1 MLCKGIDFR
10 TNPDDTITIHYKPD
24 ELKSFYFPSG
34 NMLFEQ
40 VVYTPKSNKDSSEK
54 KFAAVMLTGYLS
66 LYKID
71 MLEKESISLF
81 GVENDYVYVVKD
93 SNNKYTVLRETENLE
108 GDKYYLNKD
117 YLQTLYKIIT
127 QCDSI
132 RYHIKDIEFTDR
144 DIKALFIHYN
154 ACASNTKTIE
164 FKHKSKTILNHGIT
178 LSYYSCINQQ
188 SASSNGAFSVGY
200 FIDLF
205 NSSIL
210 ENTTLTTGINYINGN
225 SNNLFGDIGYSVPF
239 IAKINLSKKRNAFY
253 INTGITN
260 YFYFPFVYIGFTG
273 NIGIGTTINNKFF
286 FSLNAEEYGPFLSSQ
301 NTMADLFLNF
311 KFGVYLK

>member
-93 SNNKYTVLRETENLE
+93 SNNKYTVL
-108 GDKYYLNKD
+108 
-117 YLQTLYKIIT
+117 T
-127 QCDSI
+127 Q
-132 RYHIKDIEFTDR
+132 
-144 DIKALFIHYN
+144 
-154 ACASNTKTIE
+154 
-164 FKHKSKTILNHGIT
+164 
-178 LSYYSCINQQ
+178 
-188 SASSNGAFSVGY
+188 
-200 FIDLF
+200 
-205 NSSIL
+205 
-210 ENTTLTTGINYINGN
+210 
-225 SNNLFGDIGYSVPF
+225 
-239 IAKINLSKKRNAFY
+239 IA
-253 INTGITN
+253 G
-260 YFYFPFVYIGFTG
+260 
-273 NIGIGTTINNKFF
+273 
-286 FSLNAEEYGPFLSSQ
+286 
-301 NTMADLFLNF
+301 
-311 KFGVYLK
+311 